1 MGWYGCVG
9 GPAGR
14 PGGAKGAPD
23 GLLSKAILTRT
34 RQTTSIPRRMLSC
47 WVPHKRP
54 LGAPR
59 MTYGRT
65 VGKALDVFD
74 IDRKRWPEL
83 AADRAAWRST
93 LQSGEPPS
101 AFRATPPTPAALP
114 LAFARARRSTLAAT
128 NAKID
133 QTVRTLRG

>member
-1 MGWYGCVG
+1 MQRLGLDAIDFYVHGRQLGWTGHV
-9 GPAGR
+9 AR
-14 PGGAKGAPD
+14 MD
-23 GLLSKAILTRT
+23 FERL
-34 RQTTSIPRRMLSC
+34 PRRMRSC
-47 WVPHKRP
+47 WVPQKRP

-65 VGKALDVFD
+65 VGKALGVFG

-83 AADRAAWRST
+83 AADRARWRST
-93 LQSGEPPS
+93 LQSGEPPDD
-101 AFRATPPTPAALP
+101 FRAAPPTPAALP

>member
-1 MGWYGCVG
+1 M
-9 GPAGR
+9 A
-14 PGGAKGAPD
+14 
-23 GLLSKAILTRT
+23 
-34 RQTTSIPRRMLSC
+34 
-47 WVPHKRP
+47 
-54 LGAPR
+54 
-59 MTYGRT
+59 YGRT

-114 LAFARARRSTLAAT
+114 LAFARDRRSTLAAT

-133 QTVRTLRG
+133 HTVRTLRG